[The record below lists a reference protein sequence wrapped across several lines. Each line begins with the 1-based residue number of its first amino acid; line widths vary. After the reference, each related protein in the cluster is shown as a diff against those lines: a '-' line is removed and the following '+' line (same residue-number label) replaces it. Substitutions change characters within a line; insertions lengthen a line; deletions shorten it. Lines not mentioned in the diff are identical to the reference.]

1 MKPVRPLVLI
11 PARAGSKT
19 VQNKNFKALPNG
31 ESLLTLAIAFG
42 QSIGAVVVVSSDHP
56 KYQKDFLYRDKWVVG
71 VNRPKA
77 LASDEAVMAD
87 VVAHALETV
96 KGPPLQPILL
106 LQPTTPFRDKL
117 AVRKCLWS
125 AKRGFP
131 AATVSRIPS
140 RYKRAVCLGR
150 DMTIDLPERRQL
162 GDEKFIFTGEC
173 YAFRRDKGWPMLGR
187 WTAVCT
193 PERLNVD
200 THDDWEQVASRVC
213 LNTEVA
219 KFWDTA
225 IRAIVPLP
233 ADPR

>member
-1 MKPVRPLVLI
+1 MKPVRPLVII
-11 PARAGSKT
+11 PARAGSKQ

-56 KYQKDFLYRDKWVVG
+56 KYQKDFLYKDKWVVG

-77 LASDEAVMAD
+77 LASDEAGMAD

-150 DMTIDLPERRQL
+150 DMTIDLPPRRQL

-200 THDDWEQVASRVC
+200 THEDWTMVENALNGDLLETTRC
-213 LNTEVA
+213 LTLNA
-219 KFWDTA
+219 
-225 IRAIVPLP
+225 LP
-233 ADPR
+233 HSE

>member
-19 VQNKNFKALPNG
+19 VQNKNFKPLPNG

-56 KYQKDFLYRDKWVVG
+56 KYQKDFLYKDKWVVG

-96 KGPPLQPILL
+96 NGPPLQPILL

-140 RYKRAVCLGR
+140 RYKRSVCLGR

-225 IRAIVPLP
+225 IKAIVPLP

>member
-1 MKPVRPLVLI
+1 MKPVRPLVII
-11 PARAGSKT
+11 PARAGSKQ

-56 KYQKDFLYRDKWVVG
+56 KYQKDFLYKDKWVVG

-77 LASDEAVMAD
+77 LASDEAGMAD

-150 DMTIDLPERRQL
+150 DMTIDLPPRRQL

-200 THDDWEQVASRVC
+200 THEDWTMVENA
-213 LNTEVA
+213 LNGDLLETTRRFTLNAPPHSE
-219 KFWDTA
+219 
-225 IRAIVPLP
+225 
-233 ADPR
+233 

>member
-1 MKPVRPLVLI
+1 MRPLVLI
-11 PARAGSKT
+11 PARAGSKA

-31 ESLLTLAIAFG
+31 ESLLTLAIAVG
-42 QSIGAVVVVSSDHP
+42 QSLGAVVVVSSDHP

-77 LASDEAVMAD
+77 LASDTAVMAD
-87 VVAHALETV
+87 VVAHALAEV
-96 KGPPLQPILL
+96 DGPPLQPILL
-106 LQPTTPFRDKL
+106 LQPTTPFRDAQTL
-117 AVRKCLWS
+117 RKCLRS

-140 RYKRAVCLGR
+140 RYKRAVGLGR

-187 WTAVCT
+187 WTAICT

-200 THDDWEQVASRVC
+200 THGDWMDVERRLLVYQ
-213 LNTEVA
+213 TEV
-219 KFWDTA
+219 D
-225 IRAIVPLP
+225 RLLDP
-233 ADPR
+233 AVETRLKQFVAALT